1 MVMNEDLSSYL
12 LTFSDFRNSPVFS
25 FGTFLFLCSCLPQKI
40 QENQLLTDPRGN
52 SREENKI
59 DDGKRREIREQ
70 RKEKRRD

>member
-1 MVMNEDLSSYL
+1 
-12 LTFSDFRNSPVFS
+12 
-25 FGTFLFLCSCLPQKI
+25 LPQKI